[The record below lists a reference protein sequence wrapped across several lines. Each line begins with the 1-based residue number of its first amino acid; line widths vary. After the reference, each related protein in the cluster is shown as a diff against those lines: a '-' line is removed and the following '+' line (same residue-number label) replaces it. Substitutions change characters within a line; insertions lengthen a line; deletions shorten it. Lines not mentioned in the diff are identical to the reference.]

1 MSGAGAR
8 DTQRVRNEEGNRQRS
23 SVKQHGLASSEKV
36 GKRKVRDRKSEG
48 KEASRIVVR
57 KVSLEFLQMQRLKVT
72 CPPKSGCTNKVACQ
86 WRAETIKEQKT
97 QEERH

>member
-57 KVSLEFLQMQRLKVT
+57 KVNLEFLQMQRLKVT
-72 CPPKSGCTNKVACQ
+72 CPPKSRNLEKD
-86 WRAETIKEQKT
+86 KT
-97 QEERH
+97 GKTELWKSS